1 MDKSIGIH
9 LLTAFSVA
17 LGLACLYGLVFPRRL
32 VDWVTEF
39 WNKTPSLYLAVA
51 GRLILGALLIWV
63 ASETRFPLGFAIFGY
78 LTLAAAVLIPII
90 GRKKIGSLML
100 WFRDAPE
107 VALRLW
113 LCVGFAF
120 SCFIFYGVR

>member
-1 MDKSIGIH
+1 MDKTIGIH
-9 LLTAFSVA
+9 LLRAFSVA

-39 WNKTPSLYLAVA
+39 WNKTVSLYLAVA
-51 GRLILGALLIWV
+51 ARLILGALLLWV

-113 LCVGFAF
+113 LCAGFAF